1 MPSYRAVLQIT
12 GLRPGHPPERVMD
25 AAREALGSLHHVE
38 AHQIDVVRG
47 VPQITLRFL
56 VEAEN
61 DEAEVAAARRAALVL
76 QDAVED
82 VATTGRLQVLRRRRG
97 AWIPV

>member
-12 GLRPGHPPERVMD
+12 GLRPGYAPERVME
-25 AAREALGSLHHVE
+25 AAREALDSMHHVE
-38 AHQIDVVRG
+38 AHQINVVRG

-61 DEAEVAAARRAALVL
+61 DDAEVAAARHAALAV

-97 AWIPV
+97 AWVPV

>member
-38 AHQIDVVRG
+38 AHQVDVVRG

>member
-1 MPSYRAVLQIT
+1 MR
-12 GLRPGHPPERVMD
+12 
-25 AAREALGSLHHVE
+25 
-38 AHQIDVVRG
+38 
-47 VPQITLRFL
+47 PQIPLRSL

-97 AWIPV
+97 AWLPV